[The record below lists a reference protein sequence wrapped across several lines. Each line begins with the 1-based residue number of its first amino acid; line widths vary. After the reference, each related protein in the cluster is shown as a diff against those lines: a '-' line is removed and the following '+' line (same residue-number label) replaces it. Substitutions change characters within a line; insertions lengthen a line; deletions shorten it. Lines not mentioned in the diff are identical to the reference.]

1 MGDARFSSVRHNSCM
16 VGSREQQ
23 LVDMSIEELKAYK
36 EKILAKIEDYLP
48 ELCNDIDEVIAMK
61 SDDYDPN
68 GLPKDFTDR
77 YHI

>member
-1 MGDARFSSVRHNSCM
+1 
-16 VGSREQQ
+16 
-23 LVDMSIEELKAYK
+23 MSIEELKAYK